1 MLRASILL
9 LAFLLTAQAD
19 DALDT
24 LSSSIALGGQE
35 VLAAVRSAP
44 AVQVQRVDSPD
55 PSTYAEGERPP
66 ILELGKPFPV
76 PAEAAAELRKILT
89 EGRTYLAPPKRCRF
103 RANVRYLFEGTGS
116 PVSLVLCFG
125 CGELEVWR
133 DGQMLAFSPF
143 DAAYGRLLAVSQRL
157 FPDDAFLAEFSPKV
171 FEERAKAMRDSAE
184 QGDPMQQH

>member
-9 LAFLLTAQAD
+9 LAFLLTARAD
-19 DALDT
+19 DAMDA

-44 AVQVQRVDSPD
+44 VVQVQRVDSPD

-66 ILELGKPFPV
+66 LLELGKPFPV
-76 PAEAAAELRKILT
+76 PTGDAVKLRKILM

-103 RANVRYLFEGTGS
+103 RANVRYFFEGSGS
-116 PVSLVLCFG
+116 PVSVVLCFG

-133 DGQMLAFSPF
+133 DAKMLAFSPF
-143 DAAYGRLLAVSQRL
+143 DSAYGKLLGVTQRL

-171 FEERAKAMRDSAE
+171 FEERVKAMRDSAE
-184 QGDPMQQH
+184 QGAPPH